1 MGWQGG
7 CNPDAFGFRS
17 MGRATALLIGAFC
30 LAGAPGCASLARSAT
45 SGMAANISAAI
56 LDQDDPATVRDGAPA
71 YLLML
76 DGLIAGDPQNEE
88 LLLAGARLYGAYAS
102 SFAGDPLRGKRL
114 SERARGYGQR
124 ALCAHRADLCQA
136 VERPLPELRAALT
149 SMGPADLPAVYGF
162 ATASATWIQA
172 NAGDWRAVAD
182 LPKVEALIG
191 RVVELDDAHAGG
203 TAHLYLGVLQTQRP
217 ASLGGQPEQGR
228 AHFERAIELSGG
240 RDLMAKV
247 LFARY
252 YARLVFDR
260 PLHDR
265 LLGEVVQADPR
276 SPGLTLSNTLA
287 QEEAQK
293 LLGDADE
300 YF

>member
-1 MGWQGG
+1 M
-7 CNPDAFGFRS
+7 
-17 MGRATALLIGAFC
+17 
-30 LAGAPGCASLARSAT
+30 LARSAT
-45 SGMAANISAAI
+45 SGMADNLSAAI
-56 LDQDDPATVRDGAPA
+56 LDQDDPGIVRDGAPA

-76 DGLIAGDPQNEE
+76 DGLIAGDPQNAE

-102 SFAGDPLRGKRL
+102 SFAGDDAERGKRL
-114 SERARGYGQR
+114 SGRARGYGQR
-124 ALCAHRADLCQA
+124 ALCLQRAVLCQA
-136 VERPLPELRAALT
+136 LDKPFPELRAALAAV
-149 SMGPADLPAVYGF
+149 GPADLPTVYGY
-162 ATASATWIQA
+162 ATAWATWIQA
-172 NAGDWRAVAD
+172 HASDWGAVAD
-182 LPKVEALIG
+182 LPKLEAMLT
-191 RVVELDDAHAGG
+191 RVVEIDDAHAGG
-203 TAHLYLGVLQTQRP
+203 AAHLYLGVLQTQRP

-247 LFARY
+247 MYARY

-265 LLGEVVQADPR
+265 LLAEVVEADPR
-276 SPGLTLSNTLA
+276 VPGLTLSNTLA
-287 QEEAQK
+287 KQEAQK